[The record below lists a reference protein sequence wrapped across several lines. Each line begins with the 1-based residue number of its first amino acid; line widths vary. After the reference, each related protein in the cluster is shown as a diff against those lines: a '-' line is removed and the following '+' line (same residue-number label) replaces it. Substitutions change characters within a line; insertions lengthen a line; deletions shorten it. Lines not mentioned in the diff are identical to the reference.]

1 MTAPSMCP
9 VIKCWLSMKFT
20 AVIPGL
26 LSKLLTRGSQVIA
39 SKTINPPSLNPKIIK
54 SSEGAKTAMLRPF

>member
-1 MTAPSMCP
+1 
-9 VIKCWLSMKFT
+9 MKLK

-39 SKTINPPSLNPKIIK
+39 SKTINPPSLNPKLLI
-54 SSEGAKTAMLRPF
+54 A